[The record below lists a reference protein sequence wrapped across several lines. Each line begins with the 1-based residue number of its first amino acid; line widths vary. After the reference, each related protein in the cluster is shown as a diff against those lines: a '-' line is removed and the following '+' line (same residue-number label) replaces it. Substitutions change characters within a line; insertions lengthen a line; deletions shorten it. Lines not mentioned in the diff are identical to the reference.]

1 MEVNAASMQLVIA
14 LGAGLIVAL
23 VSGRVF
29 REYSS
34 FGWTSWPIAVCGG
47 VLAAIGLSNS
57 FPGLTFLCI
66 PWMAL
71 AAVMPILWLAKL
83 FFGRTSSTRC
93 PELAGKKGGQSVCKS
108 PSPRKTPKTVAK
120 AHFPVGSLLPAEAR
134 PAGPPADRNGGTTS

>member
-1 MEVNAASMQLVIA
+1 MEINAASMQLVIA

-47 VLAAIGLSNS
+47 ILAAIGLSNN

-71 AAVMPILWLAKL
+71 AAVMPILWLARL
-83 FFGRTSSTRC
+83 FCGRTSPTRGL
-93 PELAGKKGGQSVCKS
+93 ERAGRKGFQTIPKS
-108 PSPRKTPKTVAK
+108 PLPEKTPKAGAN
-120 AHFPVGSLLPAEAR
+120 AHFPVGSLLPVEAR
-134 PAGPPADRNGGTTS
+134 PAGSSADRNGGTTS